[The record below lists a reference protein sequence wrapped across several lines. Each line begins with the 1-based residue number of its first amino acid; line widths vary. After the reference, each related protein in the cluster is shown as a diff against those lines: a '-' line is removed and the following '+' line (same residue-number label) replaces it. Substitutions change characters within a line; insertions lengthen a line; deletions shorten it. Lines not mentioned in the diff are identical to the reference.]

1 MYLWALECFQFSLDL
16 HPLTFRSMVNFMRE
30 RLGAWGEGGR
40 GEKRLQAPMSHS
52 EHMEAMRKVFFFFPQ
67 ELLCKEHLD
76 VNKNLQYW
84 RWRREGEEAVRN
96 AIYHLWT
103 LLSVSFAS
111 LHLI

>member
-1 MYLWALECFQFSLDL
+1 M
-16 HPLTFRSMVNFMRE
+16 
-30 RLGAWGEGGR
+30 GR
-40 GEKRLQAPMSHS
+40 GGKGGERTSASNESLRAHGGHKKSF
-52 EHMEAMRKVFFFFPQ
+52 VFFFPQ

-103 LLSVSFAS
+103 LLSVCFAS